1 METGNPVNAL
11 AVMAREPVA
20 GRVKTRLTP
29 ELTPGNAALLY
40 QAFLRDTLGKI
51 GSLPGVTPVVAY
63 TPDTAEEHF
72 RRIAPKN
79 ALLLSQAG
87 GDLGERLHHVSSE
100 LFRRGYSRVVIV
112 GSDSPD
118 LPGGYLESA
127 FDRLGDVDIVLGPCD
142 DGGYYLIGLSCGPE
156 HSIFT
161 GIPWSSPRVFATT
174 LRKAESLGLSVGIL
188 PRWHDIDTLEDLRT
202 LLASPPGD
210 GWDHTREM
218 ADKLTIPGG
227 TSLNR
232 PLSK

>member
-1 METGNPVNAL
+1 MNAL

-29 ELTPGNAALLY
+29 ELTPGDAALLY

-63 TPDTAEEHF
+63 TPGTAEELF
-72 RRIAPKN
+72 RRIAPEN

-100 LFRRGYSRVVIV
+100 LFLRGYSRVVIV

-118 LPGGYLESA
+118 LPRNYLELA
-127 FDRLGDVDIVLGPCD
+127 FDRLGENDIVLGPCD

-156 HSIFT
+156 PSIFT
-161 GIPWSSPRVFATT
+161 GIPWSSSRVFATT
-174 LRKAESLGLSVGIL
+174 LRKADSLGLSVGIL
-188 PRWHDIDTLEDLRT
+188 PRWHDIDTFEDLRT
-202 LLASPPGD
+202 LLASPRGD

-218 ADKLTIPGG
+218 LDIIF
-227 TSLNR
+227 LNR
-232 PLSK
+232 AALWNQTLSK